1 MQGSRI
7 ARRGLQGAFGTGR
20 PREAVGI
27 GADADR
33 SGAVIARV
41 VHDLARTWTK
51 QRRKRGPKLTTPAS
65 AVLQPTLELSR
76 QQSARSA
83 ELPEDYRVVGMDDR
97 TPLVRKLSGQ
107 SMSIQQNRRL
117 FVATIAATRRLVAT
131 ASPASD

>member
-33 SGAVIARV
+33 SGAALALV

-51 QRRKRGPKLTTPAS
+51 QRRKRGSTLTTPAR
-65 AVLQPTLELSR
+65 AVLQP
-76 QQSARSA
+76 AREA
-83 ELPEDYRVVGMDDR
+83 
-97 TPLVRKLSGQ
+97 SGWK
-107 SMSIQQNRRL
+107 
-117 FVATIAATRRLVAT
+117 
-131 ASPASD
+131 P